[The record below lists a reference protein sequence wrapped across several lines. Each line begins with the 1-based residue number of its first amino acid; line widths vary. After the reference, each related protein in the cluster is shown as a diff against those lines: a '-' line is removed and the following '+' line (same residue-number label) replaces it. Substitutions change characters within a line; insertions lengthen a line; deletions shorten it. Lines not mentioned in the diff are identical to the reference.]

1 MSSQLEIAAATLT
14 GPEQTIEKQ
23 NAARSLVAAQLDLLR
38 IRNVRARLAQEIGTS
53 PETRLLRRLLAL
65 DRYERLART
74 KRKRNAEKL

>member
-1 MSSQLEIAAATLT
+1 MEVDAEMSSQLEIAAATLT

-53 PETRLLRRLLAL
+53 PETRLLRLKWTPELGPGI
-65 DRYERLART
+65 
-74 KRKRNAEKL
+74 AEVKV